1 MPPKP
6 KGKEGRK
13 KKASKDAP
21 VKLDDKDL
29 LSRAEIKVACLE
41 NLLEFKSQEV
51 MAARQHEQGWRE
63 QAATLQ
69 VSLENV
75 RVDLQDI
82 TSNMQRQYKEMQD
95 QLMKRGAAT
104 EAHVKALTF
113 QLAEKDTEIAIV
125 KDKHLQQQRLHD
137 NEITELNKKQN
148 ILHNEFAEML
158 KDTVQHLHAQRKAA
172 YAKIAHA

>member
-1 MPPKP
+1 
-6 KGKEGRK
+6 
-13 KKASKDAP
+13 
-21 VKLDDKDL
+21 
-29 LSRAEIKVACLE
+29 
-41 NLLEFKSQEV
+41 
-51 MAARQHEQGWRE
+51 
-63 QAATLQ
+63 
-69 VSLENV
+69 
-75 RVDLQDI
+75 
-82 TSNMQRQYKEMQD
+82 
-95 QLMKRGAAT
+95 MKRGAAT